1 MKITHLFPPIILSVF
16 VSGCLFLPQK
26 KPHVYHLLGNAEQSA
41 QKQASV
47 LAQNIPL
54 EQETRRWKLMG
65 SEKGKTYYLDVSTIF
80 HHADTTTRMSF
91 GDRYIHVKPYNSGFV
106 KIQNQDGSYDID
118 SYNVACYENLF
129 EKYNFGKY
137 TADHHKRKLATNL
150 TFFINASNIATYI
163 NEKNINK
170 IDAQIA
176 KEMCLL
182 APNKSFFYPNKK

>member
-1 MKITHLFPPIILSVF
+1 M
-16 VSGCLFLPQK
+16 
-26 KPHVYHLLGNAEQSA
+26 
-41 QKQASV
+41 
-47 LAQNIPL
+47 
-54 EQETRRWKLMG
+54 
-65 SEKGKTYYLDVSTIF
+65 
-80 HHADTTTRMSF
+80 
-91 GDRYIHVKPYNSGFV
+91 
-106 KIQNQDGSYDID
+106 
-118 SYNVACYENLF
+118 F

-182 APNKSFFYPNKK
+182 APNKSFFTPIKNKQIQYFQCILAKI